1 MGKIIENVKNDFKT
15 NVQSSRPK
23 GLNPQAVCS
32 SANGLFY

>member
-1 MGKIIENVKNDFKT
+1 MGKFIGNVKNDFKT
-15 NVQSSRPK
+15 TVQLSRPK